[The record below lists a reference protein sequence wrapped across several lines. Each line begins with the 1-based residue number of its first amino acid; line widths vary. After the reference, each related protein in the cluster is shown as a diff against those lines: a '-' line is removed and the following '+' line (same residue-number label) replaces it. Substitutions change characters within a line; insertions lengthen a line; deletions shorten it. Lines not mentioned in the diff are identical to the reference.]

1 MTALPLIGLLS
12 QRSSSDWL
20 PEAVAGRGAGAA
32 VVDRCVIVGVGGG
45 GVDALI
51 VSVRAEQVVV
61 VEVRVVSV
69 VLLLRLHALE
79 CRGGRGQRRRRERRR
94 QGGERCEGRYGRWQ
108 RGRRGFGVSV
118 RDVVVLMVQ
127 VVVVVLGEVVSM
139 LHVRAATVS
148 VVHVHHVML
157 GVLRVVVEDGGEVGD
172 G

>member
-45 GVDALI
+45 GVDALV
-51 VSVRAEQVVV
+51 VSIRAEQVVV
-61 VEVRVVSV
+61 VEVGVVSV
-69 VLLLRLHALE
+69 VLLRLHALE
-79 CRGGRGQRRRRERRR
+79 RRGGRGQRRGRQRW
-94 QGGERCEGRYGRWQ
+94 QGGERCEGWYGRWQ

-118 RDVVVLMVQ
+118 REVVVLMVQ
-127 VVVVVLGEVVSM
+127 VVVVVLGEVVSV
-139 LHVRAATVS
+139 LHVRAAAVS

>member
-12 QRSSSDWL
+12 QRSSSNWL

-45 GVDALI
+45 GVDALV
-51 VSVRAEQVVV
+51 VSVRAEQVVM
-61 VEVRVVSV
+61 VEVGVVSV
-69 VLLLRLHALE
+69 VLLRLHALE
-79 CRGGRGQRRRRERRR
+79 RRGGRGQWRGRQRR

-118 RDVVVLMVQ
+118 REVVVLMVQ
-127 VVVVVLGEVVSM
+127 VVVVVLGEVVSV
-139 LHVRAATVS
+139 LHVRTAAVS